1 MRVCGSYRKMCEAK
15 QEQIKKVLMEVFEDI
30 DKDKS
35 GFLDQAELESVIKAY
50 IDHPEC
56 PAESKAEYDS
66 PEKIKDLCE
75 VCSFYRAMLLRE
87 RLCHGTSSV
96 CLVVRLSATI
106 RYRDH
111 IGWNTSVICGLLL
124 A

>member
-1 MRVCGSYRKMCEAK
+1 
-15 QEQIKKVLMEVFEDI
+15 MEVFEDI

-56 PAESKAEYDS
+56 PTESKAEYDS

-75 VCSFYRAMLLRE
+75 VCSFYRAMLRTE
-87 RLCHGTSSV
+87 RLYH
-96 CLVVRLSATI
+96 VVRLSVCLSVRLAVMF

-111 IGWNTSVICGLLL
+111 IGWNTSKIISRLISLRSLLTL
-124 A
+124 TPKWANLV